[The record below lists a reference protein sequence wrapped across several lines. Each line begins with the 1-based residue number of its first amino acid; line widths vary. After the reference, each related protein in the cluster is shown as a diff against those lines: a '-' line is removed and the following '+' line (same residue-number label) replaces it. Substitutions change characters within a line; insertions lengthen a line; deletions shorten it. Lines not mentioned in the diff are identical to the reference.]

1 MTGSASLLLL
11 MLLSAQQGG
20 AVSGNAGAERV
31 GVEQLGTGQRTDVVG
46 SEQITTRS
54 REVPAAPVVI
64 RSSASSQLTEGKP
77 QVNTS
82 QLTSDKPTADA
93 PVSGSTTKQGRNVR
107 AEILRGDDRCDPQ
120 NSAER
125 DEACDR
131 VIETR
136 SAEFS
141 APDVQPLSPEQNL
154 MVRQQSLADSGRDL
168 NSATR
173 RLANGEIDSSNAHL
187 AVSAMALVP
196 PKPAEEE
203 KPGQDMSANDA
214 IVSAIVSGMQGT
226 PYQ

>member
-20 AVSGNAGAERV
+20 ASANTGTERT
-31 GVEQLGTGQRTDVVG
+31 GVEQVSSGQHTDVVG

-54 REVPAAPVVI
+54 REVPAAPVGL
-64 RSSASSQLTEGKP
+64 RSSASTQLTEGKP

-82 QLTSDKPTADA
+82 QLTTDRPNAEA
-93 PVSGSTTKQGRNVR
+93 PVSGSTTSQGRNVR
-107 AEILRGDDRCDPQ
+107 AEVLRGDDRCDPQ
-120 NSAER
+120 NSEVR
-125 DEACDR
+125 DETCNR

-136 SAEFS
+136 SAEFA

-154 MVRQQSLADSGRDL
+154 MVRQQSMADSGRDL

-196 PKPAEEE
+196 PKPVEEE
-203 KPGQDMSANDA
+203 KPGQDMTANDA